1 MQVQSVSGTV
11 VGLSSQEKTSLGMPA
26 LSAANLRK
34 AAFLTRTTR
43 TKQQIAKD
51 ARKKPRPRLSV
62 VLPDQ
67 YNSKEDLARQER
79 ENVTR
84 KSVMISEISVRTV
97 AFLQA
102 LLCAEKENPG
112 SLPKIKGEQF
122 GHRDF
127 KALCNKLGDMLASP
141 VDKYLV
147 DLSIYLA
154 SEMAKG
160 GLQVAMHVGSPIQ
173 ITQANEFA
181 VKDWLYAKIDEFH
194 EPYRV

>member
-1 MQVQSVSGTV
+1 MALLSPSNNGDS
-11 VGLSSQEKTSLGMPA
+11 LSSPGKNFSDPPPLGPKH
-26 LSAANLRK
+26 LRK
-34 AAFLTRTTR
+34 ASFLARNTM
-43 TKQQIAKD
+43 TKAQLARD

-62 VLPDQ
+62 VLPDR
-67 YNSKEDLARQER
+67 YDSKDDIARQER

-102 LLCAEKENPG
+102 LLYAEKECPG

-122 GHRDF
+122 VHKDF

-147 DLSIYLA
+147 DLSIYIA
-154 SEMAKG
+154 HEMAKG
-160 GLQVAMHVGSPIQ
+160 GLQIVMSAGSPVQ
-173 ITQANEFA
+173 ITGNNEFV
-181 VKDWLYAKIDEFH
+181 VKDWLYDKINKFH
-194 EPYRV
+194 EPYPV